1 MDLLVSY
8 PRGYYGPARREIVH
22 ILRRFGDPEPH
33 VEKSGIPGISVVHTS
48 LDNRHV
54 TARCTELYHGEPESF
69 RFAIKWVPV
78 DYWCEKDLNAIKRL
92 IEEQV
97 APRIGAQE
105 TWAMKVERRGWDEY
119 HTAEMIQRL
128 AEAIDRKVRLKAPDK
143 LLRIDVLGSTV
154 ATSVLRPGEIF
165 SIHVPSL

>member
-8 PRGYYGPARREIVH
+8 PRGYFGPARQEIVH
-22 ILRRFGDPEPH
+22 ILRLFGDPQPH
-33 VEKSGIPGISVVHTS
+33 VEKSGIPGVCVLHTS

-54 TARCTELYHGEPESF
+54 IARCRELYDSELQSF
-69 RFAIKWVPV
+69 RFAVKWVPV

-92 IEEQV
+92 IEEHV

-105 TWAMKVERRGWDEY
+105 TWAMKVEKRGWGQY
-119 HTAEMIQRL
+119 HTAEIIQHL
-128 AEAIDRKVRLKAPDK
+128 AEAINRTVRLKTPDK
-143 LLRIDVLGSTV
+143 LVRIDVLGSAV

-165 SIHVPSL
+165 SIHAPSL